1 MEVVTFSWQ
10 AKYGHFLRAESNVN
24 ALTYPVP
31 PRTAVLGL
39 LGAILGL
46 EKDVLALELADAQI
60 TVCGAPPEKFWHR
73 VKLRK
78 DPPASIPWQVR
89 KGQKGSTAPEK
100 AALIRQEWL
109 WRPKFRIHATLPD
122 QEKLFS
128 ELVDRLRLRRWHF
141 TPCMGLSE
149 MLADVLFE
157 SCHTAETLPPGRYS
171 VSGLCPEDVTK
182 LYGPYGISV
191 HMLHMPHSV
200 THDRMFEHK
209 GYYIE
214 RQGKTILVETK
225 NARKVGEEVV
235 ILS

>member
-1 MEVVTFSWQ
+1 MEVVTFVWQ

-46 EKDVLALELADAQI
+46 EKDALALELAHAQI
-60 TVCGAPPEKFWHR
+60 TVCGVPAERFWHR

-78 DPPASIPWQVR
+78 DPPTPIPWQIT
-89 KGQKGSTAPEK
+89 KGQKGSNAPEK

-109 WRPKFRIHATLPD
+109 WKPKFRIHAALPEQD
-122 QEKLFS
+122 KCFS
-128 ELVDRLRLRRWHF
+128 ELLGRLRLRRWHF

-149 MLADVLFE
+149 MFADVLFE
-157 SCHTAETLPPGRYS
+157 SCHTAKMLPPGRYS
-171 VSGLCPEDVTK
+171 VSGICPEDITS
-182 LYGPYGISV
+182 LCAAPGISV
-191 HMLHMPHSV
+191 HMLRMPHSV
-200 THDRMFEHK
+200 SCDRMFEHRS
-209 GYYIE
+209 YYME
-214 RQGKTILVETK
+214 RQGKPILVETQ
-225 NARKVGEEVV
+225 NAWKIGEEVV